1 MSHRILLADD
11 EHSLRRSV
19 TYALERDGYDVHAVA
34 DGDAAIAE
42 AAAGGYDLAILDI
55 MMPGKNGLDVCR
67 EIRASSALPI
77 ILLTARDA
85 ETDVVIGLEAGADD
99 YVTKPFSVAELA
111 SRVRALLRRRR
122 LDLAERGGPRLVV
135 GGIDIDLHAR
145 AVTVDGAEVR
155 LTTSE
160 FELLHLLASEPG
172 RVFTRAAIMEHLW
185 HTPFVGDERSADTHV
200 SNLRRKIERDPVQPQ
215 RLLTAR
221 GAGYKLVAA

>member
-1 MSHRILLADD
+1 MSYRILLADD

-19 TYALERDGYDVHAVA
+19 TYALERDGYAVHAVG
-34 DGDAAIAE
+34 DGEAALAE
-42 AAAGGYDLAILDI
+42 AGTGGYDLAILDV
-55 MMPGKNGLDVCR
+55 MMPGRNGLDVCR

-99 YVTKPFSVAELA
+99 YVTKPFSIAELA

-122 LDLAERGGPRLVV
+122 LDLAERGGPRVAV
-135 GGIDIDLHAR
+135 GGVEIDVHAR
-145 AVTVDGAEVR
+145 DVIVDGAEVR

-160 FELLHLLASEPG
+160 FELLQLLASEPG

-185 HTPFVGDERSADTHV
+185 HTPFVGDERAADTHV
-200 SNLRRKIERDPVQPQ
+200 SNLRRKIERDPAQPQ

-221 GAGYKLVAA
+221 GAGYKLVAS

>member
-1 MSHRILLADD
+1 VTVRILLADD

-19 TYALERDGYDVHAVA
+19 SYALERDGYAVHAVG
-34 DGDAAIAE
+34 DGDAALRE
-42 AAAGGYDLAILDI
+42 AVAGGYDLAILDV
-55 MMPGKNGLDVCR
+55 MMPGRNGVEVCR

-99 YVTKPFSVAELA
+99 YVTKPFSLAELA

-122 LDLAERGGPRLVV
+122 LDLAERGGPRLAV
-135 GGIDIDLHAR
+135 GGVEIDLHAR
-145 AVTVDGAEVR
+145 DVLVDGVEVR

-160 FELLHLLASEPG
+160 FELLQLLASQPG

-185 HTPFVGDERSADTHV
+185 HTPFVGDERAADTHV
-200 SNLRRKIERDPVQPQ
+200 SNLRRKVERDPAQPQ
-215 RLLTAR
+215 RILTAR
-221 GAGYKLVAA
+221 GVGYKLVPA